1 MRIKK
6 LALTLVAL
14 FLIAYVSFG
23 VWIAH
28 DTKIILERAMDPNS
42 DYAECMNTTAYQK
55 INPVERKM
63 TAEVFVYNKKN
74 HDIGFVLPVHF
85 FFVSKSFVT
94 QDYFTNNLGDLGGLA
109 FREPVNLTL
118 KLKSGKWYAT
128 NAQIKP

>member
-1 MRIKK
+1 MKVKNLVR
-6 LALTLVAL
+6 TLVTL

-28 DTKIILERAMDPNS
+28 DIKIILERAMDPNS
-42 DYAECMNTTAYQK
+42 DYAEYMNTTAYQK
-55 INPVERKM
+55 MNPVERKM
-63 TAEVFVYNKKN
+63 TTESFVYDKKN

-94 QDYFTNNLGDLGGLA
+94 QEYFMGDPDGLA

-118 KLKSGKWYAT
+118 KLNSGKWYAT

>member
-1 MRIKK
+1 MKVK
-6 LALTLVAL
+6 NLVLTLVAL

-28 DTKIILERAMDPNS
+28 DTKVILERAMQPES
-42 DYAECMNTTAYQK
+42 DYSEYMNTIAYKK

-63 TAEVFVYNKKN
+63 TAESFVYDKKN
-74 HDIGFVLPVHF
+74 HDIGFVFPVHF

-94 QDYFTNNLGDLGGLA
+94 QRYSTDNLA
-109 FREPVNLTL
+109 FKEPVSLTL
-118 KLKSGKWYAT
+118 KLNSGKWYAT

>member
-1 MRIKK
+1 MKVKNLI
-6 LALTLVAL
+6 LTLVAL

-23 VWIAH
+23 GWIAH
-28 DTKIILERAMDPNS
+28 DTKIILERAMEPDS
-42 DYAECMNTTAYQK
+42 DYAEYMNTTAYQK

-63 TAEVFVYNKKN
+63 TTEVFVYNKKN

-94 QDYFTNNLGDLGGLA
+94 QKYFTGDPGGMA
-109 FREPVNLTL
+109 FSEPVRLTL

-128 NAQIKP
+128 NAQIEP